1 MSGERFGRAWLALD
15 FIYCAV
21 VGSVA
26 IALRARIGGLMRL
39 PGILVAAV
47 GAAVLGW
54 GMLVLAQTVRI
65 DWRTGVKQVLV
76 INGTIAVLLAGLAA
90 FHPVRGAR
98 LLLAFVSLDAMSF
111 AVAQGLTLWRRGSRE
126 GEVE

>member
-1 MSGERFGRAWLALD
+1 MSGELFGRAWLALD

-21 VGSVA
+21 VGSIA
-26 IALRARIGGLMRL
+26 IAMRARLGGLMRL
-39 PGILVAAV
+39 PAILVAAV

-65 DWRTGVKQVLV
+65 DWRTGVKQVLLANV
-76 INGTIAVLLAGLAA
+76 AVAVLLAALAA

-98 LLLAFVSLDAMSF
+98 LLLAFVSLDVMSL
-111 AVAQGLTLWRRGSRE
+111 AVVQSITLWRRGSH
-126 GEVE
+126 EVENE